1 MGRPAFLPV
10 DRRFIPALDLVGS
23 KSVAQRA
30 GLPCPQS
37 GHHYCF
43 TPMSKMTDHPD
54 ISAGRD
60 FVRAI
65 IAADVEAGK
74 HGGAVVTRFPPEPNG
89 FLHIGHAKAICLSFG
104 AAAEH
109 GGVAHLRF
117 DDTNPETEDE
127 LYVRSIQEDVRWLGF
142 DWGDH
147 LYFASDYFE
156 RLYRYAIELIEAGLA
171 YVDSSTEEEIR
182 EYRGTVTE
190 PGRPTA
196 YRERSV
202 AENLDLFR
210 RMREGDFADG
220 THVLRAKI
228 DLASPNMLMRDP
240 VLYRIRHADHYR
252 TGGDWCIYPLYDF
265 THCLSDSIEGITHS
279 LCTLEFDNNREVY
292 DWILDH
298 VDVPRPQ
305 PRQYEFA
312 RLNLEYTLLSKRK
325 LLRLVEEGHVHGW
338 DDPRMPTVAGMRR
351 RGIPSAALRTFCDMI
366 GVAKTENRV
375 DFAKLEY
382 AIRDE
387 LNRTAPRV
395 MCVLRPL
402 KLVVDNFPEGELEE
416 LEAPYFPKD
425 IGKEGSRPVPFTRAL
440 LIERDDFEEDPPK
453 GFRRLVPGGEVRLRY
468 GYVVRC
474 VDVVKDE
481 NGVIQEVHC
490 TYDPDTKGGST
501 PDGREVKGTIHWVSA
516 SHSLPAE
523 IRLYDRLFSVPDP
536 DNVEDAEDFT
546 LHLNP
551 DSLTV
556 LTDSRIEPSIASDST
571 DITYQFERI
580 GYFVHDGVDSRP
592 DHRVFNRTVTL
603 RDSWAKA
610 RKAAESGA
618 AKPQPA
624 QAEKRTSESQPSE
637 AASGAPGE
645 RDSGKP
651 VTRPRPDDPE
661 AALRYDGLRESHRLA
676 TSEASVL
683 AQDAGLLELFHQGL
697 EYTVD
702 NNGLAKWI
710 VNEVPR
716 VLGDRPIDELLLGGR
731 ELARLL
737 ELVSKGEVS
746 GRTARDVLAVLAK
759 EGGNPDA
766 VIEARGWV
774 RVSDASTLQP
784 LIARLIEANPAQAQ
798 GYRDGKTGLIGFFVG
813 LVMGE
818 TNGAADPEVTQ
829 NLVREALIG
838 GEEE

>member
-1 MGRPAFLPV
+1 
-10 DRRFIPALDLVGS
+10 
-23 KSVAQRA
+23 
-30 GLPCPQS
+30 
-37 GHHYCF
+37 
-43 TPMSKMTDHPD
+43 MSKMTDHSDRTP
-54 ISAGRD
+54 AGRN

-89 FLHIGHAKAICLSFG
+89 FLHIGHAKAICLGFG
-104 AAAEH
+104 AASEH
-109 GGVAHLRF
+109 GGVTHLRF

-156 RLYRYAIELIEAGLA
+156 RLYEYAIELIEAGLA
-171 YVDSSTEEEIR
+171 YVDSASEEEIR
-182 EYRGTVTE
+182 AYRGTVTE

-196 YRERSV
+196 YRDRSV

-210 RMREGDFADG
+210 RMREGEFADG
-220 THVLRAKI
+220 AHVLRAKI

-298 VDVPRPQ
+298 LDVPQPQ

-325 LLRLVEEGHVHGW
+325 LLRLVEEGRVDGW
-338 DDPRMPTVAGMRR
+338 DDPRMPTLAAMRR

-382 AIRDE
+382 AIRDD
-387 LNRTAPRV
+387 LNPTAPRV

-402 KLVVDNFPEGELEE
+402 KLIVDNFPEGEVEE
-416 LEAPYFPKD
+416 LDAPYFPED
-425 IGKEGSRPVPFTRAL
+425 IGKEGSRLIPFTREI
-440 LIERDDFEEDPPK
+440 LIERDDFEEAPPK
-453 GFRRLVPGGEVRLRY
+453 GFRRLVPDGEVRLRY

-474 VDVVKDE
+474 VEVVKDDG
-481 NGVIQEVHC
+481 GVITEVHC
-490 TYDPDTKGGST
+490 TYDPETRGGST
-501 PDGREVKGTIHWVSA
+501 PDGRRVKGTIHWVSA
-516 SHSLPAE
+516 SRSLSAE
-523 IRLYDRLFSVPDP
+523 VRLYDRLFSVPDP
-536 DNVEDAEDFT
+536 DNVEDGEDFT
-546 LHLNP
+546 VHLNP

-556 LTDSRIEPSIASDST
+556 LPDSRIEPSIASDPPDT
-571 DITYQFERI
+571 TYQFERT
-580 GYFVHDGVDSRP
+580 GYFVHDAVDSKP
-592 DHRVFNRTVTL
+592 DHLVFNRTVTL

-610 RKAAESGA
+610 RKVAESGA
-618 AKPQPA
+618 AKGGAAESRAAEPQSR
-624 QAEKRTSESQPSE
+624 QMEKR
-637 AASGAPGE
+637 AS
-645 RDSGKP
+645 SGGLEDRARLP
-651 VTRPRPDDPE
+651 RPRPENPE
-661 AALRYDGLRESHRLA
+661 AALRYDGLREAHRLA

-683 AQDAGLLELFHQGL
+683 AQDAGLFDLFREGL

-702 NNGLAKWI
+702 DSSLAKWI

-716 VLGDRPIDELLLGGR
+716 VLEDRPIDALLFGGR
-731 ELARLL
+731 ELARLV
-737 ELVSKGEVS
+737 ELVSKNEIS
-746 GRTARDVLAVLAK
+746 GRAARDVLAVLAE

-766 VIEARGWV
+766 VIEERGLG
-774 RVSDASTLQP
+774 RVSDASTLRP
-784 LIARLIEANPAQAQ
+784 MIARLIEANPAQAQ
-798 GYRDGKTGLIGFFVG
+798 SYRDGKTGLMGFFVG
-813 LVMGE
+813 QVMKE

-829 NLVREALIG
+829 NLLREALTG
-838 GEEE
+838 EGEE

>member
-1 MGRPAFLPV
+1 
-10 DRRFIPALDLVGS
+10 
-23 KSVAQRA
+23 
-30 GLPCPQS
+30 
-37 GHHYCF
+37 
-43 TPMSKMTDHPD
+43 MTDHPD

-89 FLHIGHAKAICLSFG
+89 FLHIGHAKAICLNFG

-147 LYFASDYFE
+147 LYFASDHFE

-171 YVDSSTEEEIR
+171 YVDSSSEEEIR

-190 PGRPTA
+190 PGRAAA

-210 RMREGDFADG
+210 RMREGNFADG
-220 THVLRAKI
+220 AHVLRAKI

-351 RGIPSAALRTFCDMI
+351 RGIPAAALRTFCDMI

-402 KLVVDNFPEGELEE
+402 KLVVDNFPEGETEE
-416 LEAPYFPKD
+416 LEAPYFPAD
-425 IGKEGSRPVPFTRAL
+425 IGKEGSRLVPFTREL

-453 GFRRLVPGGEVRLRY
+453 GFRRLVPGEEVRLRY

-481 NGVIQEVHC
+481 SGVILEVHC
-490 TYDPDTKGGST
+490 TYDPDTKGGAT
-501 PDGREVKGTIHWVSA
+501 PDGRKIEGTIHWVSA
-516 SHSLPAE
+516 SHSVPAE
-523 IRLYDRLFSVPDP
+523 VRLYDRLFSVPDP
-536 DNVEDAEDFT
+536 DDVEDAEDFT
-546 LHLNP
+546 VHLNP

-556 LTDSRIEPSIASDST
+556 LTDSRIEPSIVSDST
-571 DITYQFERI
+571 DITYQFERT
-580 GYFVHDGVDSRP
+580 GYFIHDGVDSRP

-610 RKAAESGA
+610 RRAAESGA

-624 QAEKRTSESQPSE
+624 QAEKRNAEPQPSK
-637 AASGAPGE
+637 AARGAPGGKG
-645 RDSGKP
+645 SGSSKP
-651 VTRPRPDDPE
+651 VTRPRPEDPE
-661 AALRYDGLRESHRLA
+661 AALRYDGLREAHRLA
-676 TSEASVL
+676 TNEASVL
-683 AQDAGLLELFHQGL
+683 AQDDGLFELFHDGL

-702 NNGLAKWI
+702 NSGLAKWI

-746 GRTARDVLAVLAK
+746 GRAAREVLAVLAE
-759 EGGNPDA
+759 EGGSPDA
-766 VIEARGWV
+766 VIEARGWG

-798 GYRDGKTGLIGFFVG
+798 AYRGGKTGLMGFFVG

-829 NLVREALIG
+829 NLVREALVG